1 MLAEVVSNE
10 KPYLT
15 RPLLKPKKKP
25 KASPASNPHFV
36 ENLYPTMPFF
46 FFFDTIH
53 RRSRNNIR
61 VITKCWIKPT
71 VVDRHIKITLA

>member
-46 FFFDTIH
+46 FFFFLIPFIEDQETILE
-53 RRSRNNIR
+53 SLQNVGLNQQ
-61 VITKCWIKPT
+61 
-71 VVDRHIKITLA
+71 

>member
-15 RPLLKPKKKP
+15 RPLLKPKKNP

-46 FFFDTIH
+46 FFFLIPFIEDQETILE
-53 RRSRNNIR
+53 SLQNVGLNQQ
-61 VITKCWIKPT
+61 
-71 VVDRHIKITLA
+71 

>member
-36 ENLYPTMPFF
+36 ENLYPTMPLFF
-46 FFFDTIH
+46 LIPFIEDQETILE
-53 RRSRNNIR
+53 SLQNVGLNQQ
-61 VITKCWIKPT
+61 
-71 VVDRHIKITLA
+71 